1 MSRDIREYNRA
12 VWRDTENVVKSGKI
26 PPPPS
31 STKYSAGVLSIKI
44 GGPIYDKTFIGV
56 YNADTFDIAK
66 AAIASG
72 LNPLV
77 LNMANHITP
86 GGGVRN
92 GACAQ
97 EECLFRRSN
106 YFATLTK
113 ELYPLKDDEII
124 YSPDVTV
131 FKSSEYKQ
139 CTPWKCS
146 CMASAAL
153 RRTPAHS
160 ELYNEA
166 EHKSMLLK
174 IKMMFHLA
182 VLNGHDSMILGAFG
196 CGAFHNP
203 PAEVCNIFEEV
214 ILEYDGY
221 FKEIVFAVMS
231 RDDNPNYDVFKSL
244 EYLN

>member
-1 MSRDIREYNRA
+1 MSYNIRDEHKNI
-12 VWRDTENVVKSGKI
+12 WRDTENIVKSGKI
-26 PPPPS
+26 SAPPS
-31 STKYSAGVLSIKI
+31 SSKYGKDLLNIRIAD
-44 GGPIYDKTFIGV
+44 PIYDKTFVGV

-66 AAIASG
+66 GAITSG
-72 LNPLV
+72 LNPLI

-124 YSPDVTV
+124 YSPNITV
-131 FKSSEYKQ
+131 FKGSEYKT

-153 RRTPAHS
+153 RRTSAHS
-160 ELYNEA
+160 DKYTDTEYT
-166 EHKSMLLK
+166 SMLLK
-174 IKMMFHLA
+174 IKMMFRLA
-182 VLNGHDSMILGAFG
+182 VLNGHDSLVLGAFG

-221 FKEIVFAVMS
+221 FKEIIFAVMS